1 MSGGNLNHPPMSM
14 TYASLVSC
22 DSVHLAFL
30 ILTLNYLDILS
41 CDIQNVYLNT
51 LSKEEVFFYV
61 SDEWKSV
68 QGKVDNIV
76 RALYGL
82 KPSALA

>member
-14 TYASLVSC
+14 TYASVVSR

-41 CDIQNVYLNT
+41 CDIQDVYLNT
-51 LSKEEVFFYV
+51 LSKDEVFFTLV
-61 SDEWKSV
+61 MNGSLSKE
-68 QGKVDNIV
+68 NFLLLLELFM
-76 RALYGL
+76 A
-82 KPSALA
+82 

>member
-14 TYASLVSC
+14 TYASVVSR

>member
-1 MSGGNLNHPPMSM
+1 M
-14 TYASLVSC
+14 TFYFWSLPLTFTCASVVSR

-30 ILTLNYLDILS
+30 ILTLNYLDIIS

-68 QGKVDNIV
+68 QGKIVVIV